1 MLKIIKLLPMATQK
15 VDIINIKQLQFKIE
29 DQVSDQVDMEL
40 EDKITE
46 FFFFSKFGVTQL
58 SLFFFFSK
66 SLNFRFQEL
75 YREKYREKY

>member
-1 MLKIIKLLPMATQK
+1 M
-15 VDIINIKQLQFKIE
+15 DIINIKQLQFKIE

>member
-1 MLKIIKLLPMATQK
+1 M
-15 VDIINIKQLQFKIE
+15 DIINIKQLQFKIE
-29 DQVSDQVDMEL
+29 DQVSDQVEIEF
-40 EDKITE
+40 EDQMTE